1 MTMTKTMPPDLDISD
16 SSVEEYRIGTL
27 EKKVIQNQNE
37 IMKELRQ
44 IREELK
50 RDHERIIKLEVMYSL
65 LDDKFKKQES
75 YTKAITTTVI
85 AQILLFV
92 LQMFSR

>member
-1 MTMTKTMPPDLDISD
+1 MPPDLDISD